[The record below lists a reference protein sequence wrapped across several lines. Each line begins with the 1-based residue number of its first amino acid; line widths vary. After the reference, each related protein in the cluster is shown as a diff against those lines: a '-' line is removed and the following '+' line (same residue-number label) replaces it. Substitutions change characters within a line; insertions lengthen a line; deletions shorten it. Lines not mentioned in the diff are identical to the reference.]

1 MKLAIGFFDGVHLG
15 HQRILAGADAA
26 LTFRAHP
33 LSVLAPDKAPP
44 LLMTPEERFAAIAA
58 ALKGFNGLNGFKGLR
73 GFNGLNGFKGLRDFN
88 GLNGFKGLRGCNGLN
103 GFKDLRDFN
112 GLNNPVRA
120 LDFTRELA
128 AEPAEAFAARL
139 RRDYLD
145 LEAILCGPN
154 WRFGAGGAGD
164 ADFLRARGF
173 AVEVVPLEELDGAPV
188 SSTRIRAALQAGDL
202 PAANAMLGRP
212 FAIVGAVVPGK
223 GEGRKLG
230 FPTINVQPANPCLAC
245 LLPLGVYVADT
256 VWGRAVA
263 NWGQAPTM
271 GEQAW
276 TSPVLEVHIIRPLT
290 PLKAIEPLK
299 PLKSLGALEPL
310 RPLKALTVSLLRFLR
325 PERRFASAEA
335 LREQIKADVFS
346 ASHSPKDRL

>member
-1 MKLAIGFFDGVHLG
+1 MRLAIGFFDGVHLG
-15 HQRILAGADAA
+15 HRRILAAADAA

-33 LSVLAPDKAPP
+33 LSVLAPEKAPP
-44 LLMTPEERFAAIAA
+44 LLMTPEERLSAIASA
-58 ALKGFNGLNGFKGLR
+58 IKGSKGLNGLNGFNGFKGLKGFNGLNDR
-73 GFNGLNGFKGLRDFN
+73 
-88 GLNGFKGLRGCNGLN
+88 
-103 GFKDLRDFN
+103 
-112 GLNNPVRA
+112 VRA

-139 RRDYLD
+139 RRDYPD
-145 LEAILCGPN
+145 LETILCGPN

-164 ADFLRARGF
+164 ADFLRAHGF
-173 AVEVVPLEELDGAPV
+173 AVEVVPLEEWNGAPV

-202 PAANAMLGRP
+202 PLANAMLGRP
-212 FAIVGAVVPGK
+212 FAVAGEVVPGK

-230 FPTINVQPANPCLAC
+230 FPTINMRPANPCLAR

-256 VWGRAVA
+256 DWGRAVA

-276 TSPVLEVHIIRPLT
+276 TEPVLEVHIIRPLMS
-290 PLKAIEPLK
+290 PASP
-299 PLKSLGALEPL
+299 KSPASPASLMPL
-310 RPLKALTVSLLRFLR
+310 RPLTVSLLRFLR
-325 PERRFASAEA
+325 PERRFASVEA

-346 ASHSPKDRL
+346 ASHSP

>member
-15 HQRILAGADAA
+15 HRRILAEADAA

-44 LLMTPEERFAAIAA
+44 LLMTPEERLAAIAA
-58 ALKGFNGLNGFKGLR
+58 ALKGTPATFPPSHLPTFPPSHLPTFPPR
-73 GFNGLNGFKGLRDFN
+73 
-88 GLNGFKGLRGCNGLN
+88 
-103 GFKDLRDFN
+103 
-112 GLNNPVRA
+112 VRA
-120 LDFTRELA
+120 LSFTRELA
-128 AEPAEAFAARL
+128 AEPADAFAARL
-139 RRDYLD
+139 RHDYPEL
-145 LEAILCGPN
+145 ATILCGPN

-164 ADFLRARGF
+164 ADFLRAHGF

-202 PAANAMLGRP
+202 PLANAMLGRP
-212 FAIVGAVVPGK
+212 FTVAGEVVPGK

-230 FPTINVQPANPCLAC
+230 FPTINVRPANPCLAR

-256 VWGRAVA
+256 DWGRAVA

-276 TSPVLEVHIIRPLT
+276 TSPVLEVHVVGRGEGEKVGRGEGEKVGRGEGGKVGRGEGEKVEI
-290 PLKAIEPLK
+290 
-299 PLKSLGALEPL
+299 SL
-310 RPLKALTVSLLRFLR
+310 RRFLR
-325 PERRFASAEA
+325 PERRFDSVEA
-335 LREQIKADVFS
+335 LREQIKTDVFS
-346 ASHSPKDRL
+346 ASHSPQDRL

>member
-26 LTFRAHP
+26 LTFREHP

-58 ALKGFNGLNGFKGLR
+58 ALPPPHPPTFPPSHLPTLPPSHLPTFPPR
-73 GFNGLNGFKGLRDFN
+73 
-88 GLNGFKGLRGCNGLN
+88 
-103 GFKDLRDFN
+103 
-112 GLNNPVRA
+112 VRA
-120 LDFTRELA
+120 FAFTRELA
-128 AEPAEAFAARL
+128 AEPADAFAARL
-139 RRDYLD
+139 RCDYPN
-145 LEAILCGPN
+145 LETILCGPN

-164 ADFLRARGF
+164 ADFLRAHGF
-173 AVEVVPLEELDGAPV
+173 SVEVVPLESLDGAPV

-212 FAIVGAVVPGK
+212 FTVAGEVVPGK

-230 FPTINVQPANPCLAC
+230 FPTINVRPANPCLVR
-245 LLPLGVYVADT
+245 LLPFGVYVADT
-256 VWGRAVA
+256 AWGRAVA

-276 TSPVLEVHIIRPLT
+276 PSPVLEVHVVRRWEGE
-290 PLKAIEPLK
+290 KVRRWEGEK
-299 PLKSLGALEPL
+299 VRRWEGEKVRRWEGE
-310 RPLKALTVSLLRFLR
+310 KVEVSLLRFLR
-325 PERRFASAEA
+325 AERRFASVEA
-335 LREQIKADVFS
+335 LREQIKTDVFS
-346 ASHSPKDRL
+346 ASHSPQDRL

>member
-1 MKLAIGFFDGVHLG
+1 MRLAIGFFDGVHLG

-26 LTFRAHP
+26 LTFREHP

-58 ALKGFNGLNGFKGLR
+58 ALNGKPETFPPSHLPTFPPL
-73 GFNGLNGFKGLRDFN
+73 
-88 GLNGFKGLRGCNGLN
+88 
-103 GFKDLRDFN
+103 
-112 GLNNPVRA
+112 VRA

-128 AEPAEAFAARL
+128 AEPAETFAARL
-139 RRDYLD
+139 GRDYPD

-164 ADFLRARGF
+164 ADFLRAHGF
-173 AVEVVPLEELDGAPV
+173 TVEVVPLEELDGAPV

-212 FAIVGAVVPGK
+212 FAVAGAVVSGK

-230 FPTINVQPANPCLAC
+230 FPTINVQPTNPCLAR

-256 VWGRAVA
+256 AWGRAVA

-271 GEQAW
+271 VEQAW
-276 TSPVLEVHIIRPLT
+276 TSPVLEVHVVGRWEGE
-290 PLKAIEPLK
+290 KVGR
-299 PLKSLGALEPL
+299 GAGGKVEI
-310 RPLKALTVSLLRFLR
+310 SLLRFLR
-325 PERRFASAEA
+325 PERRFATVEA

-346 ASHSPKDRL
+346 ASHSP